1 MKKMIKYIKRKLY
14 FFSLRMMLK
23 DSEHGKFQLTGKQKS
38 QVETLMWKVKY
49 KLI

>member
-1 MKKMIKYIKRKLY
+1 MRKIIKKFKRKLY
-14 FFSLRMMLK
+14 LFSLRMMLK
-23 DSEHGKFQLTGKQKS
+23 DSENEDLLLTDKQKS